1 MSRFVSSY
9 PVIRALLL
17 RHRQH
22 NLEYAAV
29 APFQTALN
37 TLFQARD
44 GYAVNIEQSVD
55 KGRARVDL
63 LIQGLDYDHFTL
75 YMMMV
80 GEMKPSYKSPEEGE
94 TQVLKRAREAIVGHG
109 LERIYAFTTLG
120 EGFRF
125 WTVSARTMTLEPL
138 GSDTPRGSHTAYIPL
153 DSAEGDCIVEFSN
166 YVKQN
171 RPLRE
176 APVLPSQDFSAAPED
191 FRGQASQANHQEE
204 AASFMPNQNFPV
216 SPQEYYDQGYPPP
229 ESSVQYETNNPVTS
243 FADSQLQY
251 DANPEDPQGQSMEID
266 DVLDDPEDEPTAGPS
281 YVAGVSQEPNYIQ
294 VTITRE
300 VHTIRSDKYLFRK
313 RKRGRLII
321 TNNEDWEKK
330 KVDGKEVWYF
340 KEDSKYW
347 GYKPR

>member
-80 GEMKPSYKSPEEGE
+80 GEMKPSYKSPEEDSSPEKG
-94 TQVLKRAREAIVGHG
+94 TRSNSRTRSGKDLRVHHPRRRIPILDRVG
-109 LERIYAFTTLG
+109 ANN
-120 EGFRF
+120 
-125 WTVSARTMTLEPL
+125 
-138 GSDTPRGSHTAYIPL
+138 DTGASGQRYSRGSHTAYIPL
-153 DSAEGDCIVEFSN
+153 DSAAGDCIVEFSN

-229 ESSVQYETNNPVTS
+229 ESSAQYETNNPVTS